1 MSELPIKKAPHK
13 KASKTELE
21 KALQERLSVLTD
33 VLTMAE
39 VGNKGIELV
48 KEIKELH
55 SLLLSLRPQQES
67 KPSPS
72 AAIRIGWNLEAE
84 KHMDASM
91 DTKNTLEKKSEK

>member
-1 MSELPIKKAPHK
+1 MSELPVKKVTHK
-13 KASKTELE
+13 RASKNELE
-21 KALQERLSVLTD
+21 KALHERLSVLTE

-67 KPSPS
+67 KTNSNTTMHI
-72 AAIRIGWNLEAE
+72 AWNLEAE
-84 KHMDASM
+84 NNMEASM
-91 DTKNTLEKKSEK
+91 NPQAPLEKQGEK